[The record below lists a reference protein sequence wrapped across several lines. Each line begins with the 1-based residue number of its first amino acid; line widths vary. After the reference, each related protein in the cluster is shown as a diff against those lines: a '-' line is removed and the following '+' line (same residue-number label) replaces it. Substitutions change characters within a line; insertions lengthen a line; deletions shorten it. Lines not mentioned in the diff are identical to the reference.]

1 MKVTL
6 DLKAIIHAHSNP
18 PRHRGAYHALL
29 QHIIPSFLK
38 LLLEHT
44 DGNKSAAA
52 RIAGLNRSTLNR
64 KIQHYNM
71 RLETKV
77 CLPTPQENAQ

>member
-1 MKVTL
+1 MTVTL
-6 DLKAIIHAHSNP
+6 DLHSLIQSNPNP

-29 QHIIPSFLK
+29 QHIVPSFLK

-44 DGNKSAAA
+44 HGNKSAAA
-52 RIAGLNRSTLNR
+52 RIAGLNRSTLDR
-64 KIQHYNM
+64 KISHYQI

-77 CLPTPQENAQ
+77 HLNMQENS